1 MLAFYAYKFQP
12 VKMVTTVLALFLF
25 AELAAMPSLK
35 NVINNPEINS
45 ISQTRDIPELDGI
58 PFYYNSENPL
68 RIEIVYA
75 AGRVIRPLK
84 VSDRDSLLQKN

>member
-1 MLAFYAYKFQP
+1 
-12 VKMVTTVLALFLF
+12 MVATVLALFLF

-75 AGRVIRPLK
+75 AGRVNQAIKGFRQGFASAEIA
-84 VSDRDSLLQKN
+84 VRCHHT